1 MTDRI
6 ACSLTA
12 AEYRDRAADANDLAR
27 DALRDRRPIA
37 GGVRLTFDAGARERL
52 ESLIAAE
59 AACCPFLTMALREV
73 AGRLVLE
80 VTGPETAAPII
91 EEWWAGSGS

>member
-1 MTDRI
+1 MTDLI

-12 AEYRDRAADANDLAR
+12 AEYRNRAADANDVAR
-27 DALRDRRPIA
+27 DALRDRGPIA
-37 GGVRLTFDAGARERL
+37 GGVRLTFDAAARERL

-59 AACCPFLTMALREV
+59 AACCPFLTMDLREA

-80 VTGPETAAPII
+80 VTGPDAAAPII
-91 EEWWAGSGS
+91 EQWCAGSG